1 MVTLQAA
8 NYKNVRRTT
17 GFCHSTVFIQNSQ
30 AFHLVSPI
38 KTTKRTRHSG
48 WKNTPYT
55 KVIRFAIL
63 TGNTTLR
70 PVLIYETDTR
80 YAIYKFVSIRYG
92 IYVLV
97 EYFFAFFALLIE
109 MKFFFFFDKNGRSS
123 KWSMVYKKKK
133 KERNAYIHVYTFSNS
148 NKIGLYFTA
157 TVSVINVLPKLYR
170 NHYYAMQSH
179 FLQNCVALFDYRCNR
194 TERSD
199 NQRASGGTI
208 GRHSDT
214 ILSLRSR
221 RIDIVLLAMVFWGYG
236 VLSVPARRR
245 SSVQNL

>member
-1 MVTLQAA
+1 MVTLRAA

-70 PVLIYETDTR
+70 PVLIHETDTR
-80 YAIYKFVSIRYG
+80 YAIYKFVSIRYD

-97 EYFFAFFALLIE
+97 EYFFAFFTLLIE
-109 MKFFFFFDKNGRSS
+109 MNFFFFFDKNGRSS
-123 KWSMVYKKKK
+123 K
-133 KERNAYIHVYTFSNS
+133 
-148 NKIGLYFTA
+148 
-157 TVSVINVLPKLYR
+157 
-170 NHYYAMQSH
+170 
-179 FLQNCVALFDYRCNR
+179 
-194 TERSD
+194 
-199 NQRASGGTI
+199 
-208 GRHSDT
+208 
-214 ILSLRSR
+214 
-221 RIDIVLLAMVFWGYG
+221 
-236 VLSVPARRR
+236 
-245 SSVQNL
+245 

>member
-1 MVTLQAA
+1 MVTLRAA

-80 YAIYKFVSIRYG
+80 YAIYKFVSIRYD

-97 EYFFAFFALLIE
+97 EYFFTFFALLIE
-109 MKFFFFFDKNGRSS
+109 MKFFSFSIKMADPQNDL
-123 KWSMVYKKKK
+123 WYLKKK
-133 KERNAYIHVYTFSNS
+133 KEQNAYIHVYTFSDS

-170 NHYYAMQSH
+170 NHRYAMQSH
-179 FLQNCVALFDYRCNR
+179 FLTKLC
-194 TERSD
+194 
-199 NQRASGGTI
+199 
-208 GRHSDT
+208 
-214 ILSLRSR
+214 
-221 RIDIVLLAMVFWGYG
+221 RII
-236 VLSVPARRR
+236 
-245 SSVQNL
+245 

>member
-1 MVTLQAA
+1 MVTLRAA

-80 YAIYKFVSIRYG
+80 YAIYKFVSIRYD

-97 EYFFAFFALLIE
+97 EYFFTFFALLIE
-109 MKFFFFFDKNGRSS
+109 MKFFSFSIKMVDPQNDVLVFRKKTYISTCIRS
-123 KWSMVYKKKK
+123 
-133 KERNAYIHVYTFSNS
+133 AI
-148 NKIGLYFTA
+148 
-157 TVSVINVLPKLYR
+157 
-170 NHYYAMQSH
+170 
-179 FLQNCVALFDYRCNR
+179 
-194 TERSD
+194 
-199 NQRASGGTI
+199 
-208 GRHSDT
+208 
-214 ILSLRSR
+214 
-221 RIDIVLLAMVFWGYG
+221 RIK
-236 VLSVPARRR
+236 
-245 SSVQNL
+245 